1 MTAATCYFLICQ
13 TPSGSHLT
21 NSHPISH
28 RTSHYKNCLLRV
40 PVYFLSLCLIK
51 AASEVNI
58 TDISSKYQFP
68 HLLEDFSFQKQRITK
83 I

>member
-13 TPSGSHLT
+13 SPSGSHPT
-21 NSHPISH
+21 NFHLISH
-28 RTSHYKNCLLRV
+28 RTSYYKICLLRV
-40 PVYFLSLCLIK
+40 PVYFSSLCLIK

-58 TDISSKYQFP
+58 TDISSKYQFLY
-68 HLLEDFSFQKQRITK
+68 LLEDLSFQKQRITQ